1 MTSIP
6 LFIVFLLVAAAQAHR
21 PGGAAALEVG
31 SCRPGIGWR
40 GKMVEAEEL
49 GGGSLP
55 HPSPQLESW
64 MKEELGCLLFHL
76 VPGCL

>member
-1 MTSIP
+1 
-6 LFIVFLLVAAAQAHR
+6 
-21 PGGAAALEVG
+21 
-31 SCRPGIGWR
+31 
-40 GKMVEAEEL
+40 MVEAEEL
-49 GGGSLP
+49 GWGWGSLP